1 MTTSTDRPTPRAVL
15 DEALGSAA
23 PLVVPGVYDGLS
35 ARLAAQLGFRAI
47 YVSGAGSAAARGMPD
62 MSVISLSEMTDA
74 VRVLGNA
81 AGLPP
86 IVDIDTGFGGPT
98 AIRRCVGEM
107 EAAGAAA
114 VHIEDQP
121 FPKRCG
127 YLTAEECIPI
137 EDMLIRLEAARTACS
152 LLVIARTDSLLTAGL
167 PEAIARVRA
176 YRAAGAEMIMVNGI
190 TRLEELEQLSEEAPG
205 ALLYNVSGS
214 DRSPALAR
222 DIAVRCGVKIAI
234 YPIQAARA
242 AIAGAERVL
251 RALANGAPI
260 TADSMMPFQRY
271 MDLAGWADAET
282 FERDLERKHVKSA

>member
-1 MTTSTDRPTPRAVL
+1 MTISANRPAPRAVL
-15 DEALGSAA
+15 DEALQSAA

-74 VRVLGNA
+74 VRVLGSA

-86 IVDIDTGFGGPT
+86 IVDIDTGFGGAT
-98 AIRRCVGEM
+98 AIRRCVAEM

-127 YLTAEECIPI
+127 YLTSEECIPI
-137 EDMLIRLEAARTACS
+137 REMLIRLEAARTACS

-167 PEAIARVRA
+167 DEAIGRVRA

-190 TRLEELEQLSEEAPG
+190 TRIEELERLSEEAPG
-205 ALLYNVSGS
+205 AYLYNVSGS
-214 DRSPALAR
+214 DRSPALTR
-222 DIAVRCGVKIAI
+222 EIAERCGVSVVI

-251 RALANGAPI
+251 RALASGAPL
-260 TADSMMPFQRY
+260 AGDSMMPFQQY

-282 FERDLERKHVKSA
+282 FERDLEKKQVKSA